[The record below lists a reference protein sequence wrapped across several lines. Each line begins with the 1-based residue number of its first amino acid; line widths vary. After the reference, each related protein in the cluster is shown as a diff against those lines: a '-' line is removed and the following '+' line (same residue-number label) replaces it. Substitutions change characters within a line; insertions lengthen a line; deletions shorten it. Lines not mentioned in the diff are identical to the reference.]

1 MSTNVDQPSETPV
14 WNPSESQ
21 GTAGVRQR
29 LANRRILVVGA
40 GTQPSDEPDP
50 PLGNGQAIAIL
61 CAREGAMIACA
72 DRNEDAAR
80 ITQTKIQTVGGK
92 AIVLIGDVSD
102 AKVCDELVANAEK
115 QMGGLDGVVL
125 NVGIGLGRGLEGTDA
140 ALWDQT
146 FAVNL
151 RSHFLIARA
160 AVPRMSLG
168 SALVFISSTASL
180 RPGTGIPAYDASKA
194 GIAGLCRHV
203 ANEGARRGVR
213 ANVVRP
219 RLIETPLGRN
229 ASKRRASRAR
239 TPIPLGRQGTAWEVA
254 YATAFLLSAEAS
266 YITGQSLI
274 VDGGLSTLR

>member
-1 MSTNVDQPSETPV
+1 MNTTVDQQRETPI
-14 WNPSESQ
+14 WNPPESQ
-21 GTAGVRQR
+21 GTAGDRQR
-29 LANRRILVVGA
+29 LAGRRILVVGA
-40 GTQPSDEPDP
+40 GTQTSDEIDP
-50 PLGNGQAIAIL
+50 PLGNGQAIALL
-61 CAREGAMIACA
+61 CAREGAVVACA
-72 DRNEDAAR
+72 DKNEEAAR
-80 ITQTKIQTVGGK
+80 ATQNKIQSAGGK
-92 AIVLIGDVSD
+92 AIVLVGDV
-102 AKVCDELVANAEK
+102 ANAAVCDELVANAEK
-115 QMGGLDGVVL
+115 EMHGLDGVVL

-160 AVPRMSLG
+160 ALPRMPLG

-213 ANVVRP
+213 ANVVVP
-219 RLIETPLGRN
+219 GLIDTPLGRN

-254 YATAFLLSAEAS
+254 YATAFLLSGEAS
-266 YITGQSLI
+266 YITGQSLV
-274 VDGGLSTLR
+274 VDGGLSALR